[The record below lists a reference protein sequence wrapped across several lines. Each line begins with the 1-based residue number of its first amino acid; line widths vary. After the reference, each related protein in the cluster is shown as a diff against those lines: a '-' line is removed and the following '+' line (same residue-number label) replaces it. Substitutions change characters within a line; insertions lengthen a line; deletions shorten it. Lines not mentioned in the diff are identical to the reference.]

1 MKKVKCIAMSLAASL
16 FVGLFT
22 SYAIS
27 FDDKKLASSGNASV
41 EPACLSSLS
50 NEVLGKFTDDAKK

>member
-41 EPACLSSLS
+41 
-50 NEVLGKFTDDAKK
+50 